1 MAANMR
7 QPLHTVQMDMEEM
20 EKKIREHRLKIAK
33 GVAIAVG
40 GVILLWVLC
49 HIISQVRTYDKHQ
62 VKSSYERQ
70 DTEATT
76 FITFQGNILKYSN
89 DGAFYT
95 DKSNNLIWN
104 QTYEMTDPMVVASD
118 KYVAI
123 GDKNGN
129 LIYIMDKEGLCGKV
143 ETTKPMQRIQI
154 ASQGTVAVLMEE
166 DGVSYLKLCDKK
178 GKTLAEGELY
188 AKNSGYPLDIAL
200 SKNGENLAVSMLDIK
215 DGTTKSV
222 LSFYN
227 FGSAGQKKIDNIVGS
242 CTYDDMII
250 SQIEY
255 IGDDRLAAVSDKK
268 LLFIEGNRK
277 PKEKKA
283 IKYDSRLRTF
293 FYDEKYIGM
302 IFDNSSSNE
311 KEKNDVYCMKI
322 YDKRGS
328 LVKEKTFTR
337 TYRKAEFLDNH
348 EICLLNDNECSI
360 FTLRGVEKYHESLDK
375 KVYRIL
381 PGSSSSKYIFILE
394 GETAQ
399 VKLK

>member
-1 MAANMR
+1 MR

-40 GVILLWVLC
+40 GVILLWALC
-49 HIISQVRTYDKHQ
+49 HIINQVRTYDKHQ

-104 QTYEMTDPMVVASD
+104 QTYEMTDPMVVTSD

-166 DGVSYLKLCDKK
+166 DGVSYLKLCDKE

-277 PKEKKA
+277 PKEKKV

-322 YDKRGS
+322 YDKRGG